1 MLGYYK
7 DFLVKTKF
15 ELFIWS
21 IFKKIGS
28 VKFYVKEKSFTQ
40 ILILS

>member
-1 MLGYYK
+1 MKGYYK

-15 ELFIWS
+15 ELFIYN

-28 VKFYVKEKSFTQ
+28 IKIYVNEKSFT
-40 ILILS
+40 